1 MNADRVNPVFGLS
14 QNRINIMKLT
24 STQNGMLGEAIAAT
38 QLMSLSNGGFSKS
51 QIIKVN
57 ETNLQRACF
66 ENL

>member
-1 MNADRVNPVFGLS
+1 
-14 QNRINIMKLT
+14 MKLT